1 MKNFLGKLLFVVLV
15 KVVCAIAEL
24 LNEVLG
30 RSSYAAR

>member
-15 KVVCAIAEL
+15 KVVCAIVEV

-30 RSSYAAR
+30 QSPNAAR